1 MPETAERRALD
12 REIELLTETEIAQ
25 LARYATFLRYSR
37 AADAWADAPLTPEE
51 EVALEQAKREFEA
64 GDFYELE
71 EFNRRMA
78 ALS

>member
-37 AADAWADAPLTPEE
+37 AADAWADASPTPEE
-51 EVALEQAKREFEA
+51 EAQLKAAKIRRAKGESLTLDEFLKE
-64 GDFYELE
+64 
-71 EFNRRMA
+71 MA
-78 ALS
+78 AT